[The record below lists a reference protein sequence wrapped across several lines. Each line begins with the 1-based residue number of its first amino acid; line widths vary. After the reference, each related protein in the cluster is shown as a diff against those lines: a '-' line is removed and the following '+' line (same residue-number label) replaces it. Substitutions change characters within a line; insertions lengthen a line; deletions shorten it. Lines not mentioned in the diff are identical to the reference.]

1 MQLIVIYRTT
11 IVQLLYICIIQKHC
25 TMAAVNFLYRST
37 KDKSDLHLRLLFRFN
52 EKDYVF
58 GANTKFKITKDY
70 WSKDHKR
77 KSRNILLTNE
87 QTRVNTELNKIE
99 NHVLNAFNS
108 VSTDTITKEWL
119 QNQINNYYNP
129 RKESE
134 SLPTE
139 LIKYID
145 FYIDY
150 RKNEIKETS
159 KQKFNVIKQKLIR
172 LETFRRKIIL
182 IKDINDNFKNEF
194 VDYSKSQ
201 KYAQNTM
208 QRELVFIKTF
218 CKHARFLG
226 IETHPQLDSLRLDR
240 AKVEKVFLTFDELKA
255 IEDIEENKLTESLEN
270 AKDWLII
277 SCYTGQRVSD
287 FLRFT
292 NDMIRIEDGQSFIEF
307 TQKKTDKIMT
317 IPAHPKV
324 IEILNKRKGMFPYVI
339 SDQKYNDYIKVVCHI
354 AELTQMIIGSKLIET
369 KPKSGIFR
377 KVTKEYKKCDLVTSH
392 IGRRSFASNFY
403 GTIPTS
409 LLINMTGHSTETMF
423 LTYIGKSNKDLAKE
437 THKYFKL

>member
-1 MQLIVIYRTT
+1 
-11 IVQLLYICIIQKHC
+11 
-25 TMAAVNFLYRST
+25 MATVNFLYRST
-37 KDKSDLHLRLLFRFN
+37 KDKANLHLRLLYRF
-52 EKDYVF
+52 KDTDFVF
-58 GANTKFKITKDY
+58 GANTKFEVSKDY
-70 WSKDHKR
+70 WNENHVIDKKTKKIKGTKEVSLLNKR
-77 KSRNILLTNE
+77 LE
-87 QTRVNTELNKIE
+87 VNNELNKIE
-99 NHVLNAFNS
+99 NYILNAFNLVNPDEVNKS
-108 VSTDTITKEWL
+108 WL
-119 QNQINNYYNP
+119 QTKLDYYYNP
-129 RKESE
+129 PQEVGQ
-134 SLPTE
+134 LPTQ

-172 LETFRRKIIL
+172 FEAFRKKTIF
-182 IKDINDNFKNEF
+182 IKDINDNFKKEF
-194 VDYSKSQ
+194 VDYSISQ

-240 AKVEKVFLTFDELKA
+240 AKVEKIYLTFDELKA
-255 IEDIEENKLTESLEN
+255 IEQIDKEKLTDSLDN

-287 FLRFT
+287 FMRFT
-292 NDMIRIEDGQSFIEF
+292 NDMVRIEDGQSFIEF

-317 IPAHPKV
+317 VPVHPKV
-324 IEILNKRKGMFPYVI
+324 IEILNKRNGMFPYAI
-339 SDQKYNDYIKVVCHI
+339 SDQKYNDYIKTVCEI
-354 AELTQMIIGSKLIET
+354 AEITQIVQGSKLIEI

-377 KVTKEYKKCDLVTSH
+377 KVSKQYRKCDLVSSH
-392 IGRRSFASNFY
+392 IGRRSFCTNFY

-409 LLINMTGHSTETMF
+409 LLINISGHKTEEMY
-423 LTYIGKSNKDLAKE
+423 LSYVGKSNKDLAKE
-437 THKYFKL
+437 THKYFK

>member
-1 MQLIVIYRTT
+1 MAT
-11 IVQLLYICIIQKHC
+11 I
-25 TMAAVNFLYRST
+25 NFLYRST
-37 KDKSDLHLRLLFRFN
+37 KDKANLHLRLLYRFN
-52 EKDYVF
+52 DIDFVI
-58 GANTKFKITKDY
+58 GANTKFEVSKDY
-70 WSKDHKR
+70 WNNQHKQR
-77 KSRNILLTNE
+77 VFKKTN
-87 QTRVNTELNKIE
+87 NTDELNKIQDIKTKQNDIDKELNNIE
-99 NHVLNAFNS
+99 NHILKAFN
-108 VSTDTITKEWL
+108 TINPDEVNKSWL
-119 QNQINNYYNP
+119 QTQIDYYYNP
-129 RKESE
+129 PQEAE
-134 SLPTE
+134 QLPTE

-172 LETFRRKIIL
+172 FEAFRKKTIL
-182 IKDINDNFKNEF
+182 IKDINDNFKKEL
-194 VDYSKSQ
+194 VDYYKIQ
-201 KYAQNTM
+201 KYSQNTM

-226 IETHPQLDSLRLDR
+226 IGTHPQLDSLRLDR

-255 IEDIEENKLTESLEN
+255 IEDIDKDKLTESLEN

-317 IPAHPKV
+317 VPVHPKV
-324 IEILNKRKGMFPYVI
+324 IEILNKRNGMFPYAI
-339 SDQKYNDYIKVVCHI
+339 SDQKYNDYIKTVCEI
-354 AELTQMIIGSKLIET
+354 AEINQMVNGSKLIET

-377 KVTKEYKKCDLVTSH
+377 KVTGTYRKCDLVSSH

-409 LLINMTGHSTETMF
+409 LLINITGHTTETMF

-437 THKYFKL
+437 THKYF